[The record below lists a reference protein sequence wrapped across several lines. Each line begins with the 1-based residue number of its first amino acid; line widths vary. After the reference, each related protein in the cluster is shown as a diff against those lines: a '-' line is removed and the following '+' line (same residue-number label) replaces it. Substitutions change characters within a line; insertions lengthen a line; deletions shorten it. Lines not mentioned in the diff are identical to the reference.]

1 MFTSL
6 LPTLFLLIVAVFV
19 INYNLEC
26 FVNLG
31 IAYIYHSTHQL
42 FEYKLV
48 LGFFFFFFLIGGLNI
63 HLCLTFTYLLY
74 GSYQQIFKSC
84 RENIQLFSNWFEKKF
99 HSQSISQASSQAFNG
114 SLMPTSN
121 LTEKQVMESKEGLIE
136 G

>member
-42 FEYKLV
+42 FEYKLALV
-48 LGFFFFFFLIGGLNI
+48 ILLFFFEKVVILLLGAKRSQVFYTLSELSY
-63 HLCLTFTYLLY
+63 YL
-74 GSYQQIFKSC
+74 
-84 RENIQLFSNWFEKKF
+84 
-99 HSQSISQASSQAFNG
+99 
-114 SLMPTSN
+114 
-121 LTEKQVMESKEGLIE
+121 
-136 G
+136 